1 MIRRVNALHRFNEEN
16 QEVQAKLCVHTC
28 GDYRK
33 LDQDMIGVGRNVKL
47 ANILRFVAGKVRPLG
62 LEGLGTKV
70 KEVFEESEVS

>member
-1 MIRRVNALHRFNEEN
+1 MPFTGLIKKIRMFKPSS
-16 QEVQAKLCVHTC
+16 VQC

>member
-1 MIRRVNALHRFNEEN
+1 MPFTGLMKKIKRFKPSS
-16 QEVQAKLCVHTC
+16 VQC